1 MNDISDILRA
11 LLDQYSRASDVGR
24 EFKQMIDTDS
34 ALMADYKEWCD
45 AMGYST
51 ATGYKDYVD
60 ELIDSRNFIWD
71 NINE

>member
-24 EFKQMIDTDS
+24 EFKQMIDSDS
-34 ALMADYKEWCD
+34 TLMADYREWCD
-45 AMGYST
+45 AMGYNT
-51 ATGYKDYVD
+51 ATGYRDYVD